1 MPYHNLDVF
10 KKSYALSL
18 EMHRTTLAFPK
29 FEEIEIGRQLRRAS
43 KSITANL
50 VEGMARQHSSKD
62 VCRFLREALG
72 SCDETR
78 LWLDYAKELGYIPGE
93 RHSEWIA
100 RYCEVGRMLNGLN
113 RKWSGRDAGADR
125 AV

>member
-18 EMHRTTLAFPK
+18 EVHRLSLSFPR
-29 FEEIEIGRQLRRAS
+29 FEEQELGRQLRKAS

-50 VEGMARQHSSKD
+50 VEGMARQKSPRD
-62 VCRFLREALG
+62 LIRFLRDSLG

-78 LWLDYAKELGYIPGE
+78 LWLDYAKDLGYANAAK
-93 RHSEWIA
+93 HAEWID
-100 RYCEVGRMLNGLN
+100 RYCEVGRMLNGLIS
-113 RKWSGRDAGADR
+113 RWSREG
-125 AV
+125 VSSSL